1 MAEEKSLHRM
11 PVADSGCSRWLSIAE
26 IGLPQSICFAGRG
39 GMATNL
45 NEQSEF
51 IFVSPFRRGALESPQ
66 GRDLFQ
72 ACLWQHHRT
81 FGAITSAKPTLLLA
95 QRATTKSKTNKI
107 IINNLILKTN
117 RMKKVFATLTVL
129 AMLTIGSV
137 AVMAQEPAV
146 ADSVASE
153 QVTETPAADAE
164 EVGGIEALHKTLKV
178 KFIEGGAGFMAA
190 TLICLVFGLA
200 LCIERIIYLSLSK
213 TNTKALLA
221 KVEEAL
227 KNGGIEAALEVCRNT
242 RGPVASIFYQ
252 GLSRYSE
259 GIEVVEKTVSSYGGV
274 QLGLLEKNL
283 SWISLFISIAP
294 SLGFLGT
301 IIGMIQAFDKIQQV
315 GDISATVVAGGIKV
329 ALLTTLLGL
338 IIAIILQ
345 VFYNY
350 ILSLIEGLV
359 NEMEDSSISLLDLV
373 VEYDAAQKK

>member
-1 MAEEKSLHRM
+1 
-11 PVADSGCSRWLSIAE
+11 
-26 IGLPQSICFAGRG
+26 
-39 GMATNL
+39 
-45 NEQSEF
+45 
-51 IFVSPFRRGALESPQ
+51 
-66 GRDLFQ
+66 
-72 ACLWQHHRT
+72 
-81 FGAITSAKPTLLLA
+81 
-95 QRATTKSKTNKI
+95 
-107 IINNLILKTN
+107 
-117 RMKKVFATLTVL
+117 MKKIFATLMVL
-129 AMLTIGSV
+129 VMLTVGSV
-137 AVMAQEPAV
+137 TVMAAKAETAA
-146 ADSVASE
+146 ADSQE
-153 QVTETPAADAE
+153 QVNDTTTSDSTEVVAPVETPETAPAE
-164 EVGGIEALHKTLKV
+164 EAPAEETGLKALHQTLKE

-190 TLICLVFGLA
+190 TLLCLVFGLA

-221 KVEEAL
+221 KVEAAL
-227 KNGGIEAALEVCRNT
+227 KEGGIEAALEVCRNT

>member
-1 MAEEKSLHRM
+1 
-11 PVADSGCSRWLSIAE
+11 
-26 IGLPQSICFAGRG
+26 
-39 GMATNL
+39 
-45 NEQSEF
+45 
-51 IFVSPFRRGALESPQ
+51 
-66 GRDLFQ
+66 
-72 ACLWQHHRT
+72 
-81 FGAITSAKPTLLLA
+81 
-95 QRATTKSKTNKI
+95 
-107 IINNLILKTN
+107 
-117 RMKKVFATLTVL
+117 MKKVFATLTVL
-129 AMLTIGSV
+129 AMLTFGS
-137 AVMAQEPAV
+137 AAMAQEENVAAQAEATTEQVEEQPAAPAV
-146 ADSVASE
+146 AEVEEAA
-153 QVTETPAADAE
+153 PAAE
-164 EVGGIEALHKTLKV
+164 ENGIVALHKSLKT

-190 TLICLVFGLA
+190 TLLCLVFGLA

-213 TNTKALLA
+213 TNTKVLLA
-221 KVEEAL
+221 EIEAAL
-227 KNGGIEAALEVCRNT
+227 KKGGIEAALEVCRNK

-252 GLSRYSE
+252 GLSRYDE
-259 GIEVVEKTVSSYGGV
+259 GIDVVEKTVSSYGGV

-345 VFYNY
+345 IFYNY
-350 ILSLIEGLV
+350 ILSLVEGLV

>member
-1 MAEEKSLHRM
+1 
-11 PVADSGCSRWLSIAE
+11 
-26 IGLPQSICFAGRG
+26 
-39 GMATNL
+39 
-45 NEQSEF
+45 
-51 IFVSPFRRGALESPQ
+51 
-66 GRDLFQ
+66 
-72 ACLWQHHRT
+72 
-81 FGAITSAKPTLLLA
+81 
-95 QRATTKSKTNKI
+95 
-107 IINNLILKTN
+107 
-117 RMKKVFATLTVL
+117 MKKIFATLTVL
-129 AMLTIGSV
+129 AMFSFGSV
-137 AVMAQEPAV
+137 AVMAQE
-146 ADSVASE
+146 
-153 QVTETPAADAE
+153 AAEAAPVAE
-164 EVGGIEALHKTLKV
+164 EVTEAPAAEEAPAVVAEEVVEAEEGAIVALHKTLKT

-221 KVEEAL
+221 EVEAAL
-227 KNGGIEAALEVCRNT
+227 KKGGIEAALEVCRNT

-252 GLSRYSE
+252 GLSRYNE
-259 GIEVVEKTVSSYGGV
+259 GVDVVEKTVASYGGV

>member
-1 MAEEKSLHRM
+1 
-11 PVADSGCSRWLSIAE
+11 
-26 IGLPQSICFAGRG
+26 
-39 GMATNL
+39 
-45 NEQSEF
+45 
-51 IFVSPFRRGALESPQ
+51 
-66 GRDLFQ
+66 
-72 ACLWQHHRT
+72 
-81 FGAITSAKPTLLLA
+81 
-95 QRATTKSKTNKI
+95 
-107 IINNLILKTN
+107 
-117 RMKKVFATLTVL
+117 MKKVFATLTVL
-129 AMLTIGSV
+129 AMLTFGSA
-137 AVMAQEPAV
+137 AVMAQEDTV
-146 ADSVASE
+146 AAQAEATTE
-153 QVTETPAADAE
+153 QVDEQAVEATSVEEAAPVAE
-164 EVGGIEALHKTLKV
+164 ESEGGIVALHKTLKT

-190 TLICLVFGLA
+190 TLLCLVFGLA

-213 TNTKALLA
+213 TNTKVLLS
-221 KVEEAL
+221 KIEDAL

-252 GLSRYSE
+252 GLSRYDE
-259 GIEVVEKTVSSYGGV
+259 GIDVVEKTVSSYGGV

-338 IIAIILQ
+338 IIAIVLQ
-345 VFYNY
+345 LFYNY

-359 NEMEDSSISLLDLV
+359 NKMEDSSISLLDLV

>member
-1 MAEEKSLHRM
+1 
-11 PVADSGCSRWLSIAE
+11 
-26 IGLPQSICFAGRG
+26 
-39 GMATNL
+39 
-45 NEQSEF
+45 
-51 IFVSPFRRGALESPQ
+51 
-66 GRDLFQ
+66 
-72 ACLWQHHRT
+72 
-81 FGAITSAKPTLLLA
+81 
-95 QRATTKSKTNKI
+95 
-107 IINNLILKTN
+107 
-117 RMKKVFATLTVL
+117 MKKIFATLTVL
-129 AMLTIGSV
+129 AMFSFGSV
-137 AVMAQEPAV
+137 AVMAQE
-146 ADSVASE
+146 
-153 QVTETPAADAE
+153 AAEAAPVAE
-164 EVGGIEALHKTLKV
+164 EVTEAPAAEEAPAVVAEEVVEAEEGAIVALHKTLKT

-221 KVEEAL
+221 EVEAAL
-227 KNGGIEAALEVCRNT
+227 KKGGIEAALEVCRNT

-252 GLSRYSE
+252 GLSRYEE
-259 GIEVVEKTVSSYGGV
+259 GVEVVEKTVSSYGGV

>member
-1 MAEEKSLHRM
+1 
-11 PVADSGCSRWLSIAE
+11 
-26 IGLPQSICFAGRG
+26 
-39 GMATNL
+39 
-45 NEQSEF
+45 
-51 IFVSPFRRGALESPQ
+51 
-66 GRDLFQ
+66 
-72 ACLWQHHRT
+72 
-81 FGAITSAKPTLLLA
+81 
-95 QRATTKSKTNKI
+95 
-107 IINNLILKTN
+107 
-117 RMKKVFATLTVL
+117 MKKIFATLTVL
-129 AMLTIGSV
+129 AMFSFGSV
-137 AVMAQEPAV
+137 AVMAQ
-146 ADSVASE
+146 D
-153 QVTETPAADAE
+153 AAEAAPVAE
-164 EVGGIEALHKTLKV
+164 EVTVDSAAVEAPVVAEEVVEVEEAGGLVALHKTLKT

-190 TLICLVFGLA
+190 TLLCLVFGLA

-213 TNTKALLA
+213 TNTKSLLA
-221 KVEEAL
+221 EVEAAL

-259 GIEVVEKTVSSYGGV
+259 GVDVVEKTVASYGGV

>member
-1 MAEEKSLHRM
+1 
-11 PVADSGCSRWLSIAE
+11 
-26 IGLPQSICFAGRG
+26 
-39 GMATNL
+39 
-45 NEQSEF
+45 
-51 IFVSPFRRGALESPQ
+51 
-66 GRDLFQ
+66 
-72 ACLWQHHRT
+72 
-81 FGAITSAKPTLLLA
+81 
-95 QRATTKSKTNKI
+95 
-107 IINNLILKTN
+107 
-117 RMKKVFATLTVL
+117 MKKVFATLTVL
-129 AMLTIGSV
+129 AMLTFGSA
-137 AVMAQEPAV
+137 AVMAQEDTV
-146 ADSVASE
+146 AAQAEATTE
-153 QVTETPAADAE
+153 QVDEQAVEATSVEEAAPVAE
-164 EVGGIEALHKTLKV
+164 ESEGGIVALHKTLKT

-190 TLICLVFGLA
+190 TLLCLVFGLA

-213 TNTKALLA
+213 TNTKVLLS
-221 KVEEAL
+221 KIEDAL
-227 KNGGIEAALEVCRNT
+227 KNGGIEAALEVCRST

-252 GLSRYSE
+252 GLSRYDE
-259 GIEVVEKTVSSYGGV
+259 GIDVVEKTVSSYGGV

-338 IIAIILQ
+338 IIAIVLQ
-345 VFYNY
+345 LFYNY

>member
-1 MAEEKSLHRM
+1 
-11 PVADSGCSRWLSIAE
+11 
-26 IGLPQSICFAGRG
+26 
-39 GMATNL
+39 
-45 NEQSEF
+45 
-51 IFVSPFRRGALESPQ
+51 
-66 GRDLFQ
+66 
-72 ACLWQHHRT
+72 
-81 FGAITSAKPTLLLA
+81 
-95 QRATTKSKTNKI
+95 
-107 IINNLILKTN
+107 
-117 RMKKVFATLTVL
+117 MKKVFATLTVL
-129 AMLTIGSV
+129 AMFSFGSV
-137 AVMAQEPAV
+137 AVMAQE
-146 ADSVASE
+146 
-153 QVTETPAADAE
+153 AADAAPVAE
-164 EVGGIEALHKTLKV
+164 EVTTVDSAAVEAAPVVAEEVAEEAGGVVALHKTLKT

-190 TLICLVFGLA
+190 TLLCLVFGLA

-221 KVEEAL
+221 NVEAAL
-227 KNGGIEAALEVCRNT
+227 KNGGVEAALEVCRNT

-252 GLSRYSE
+252 GLSRYDE
-259 GIEVVEKTVSSYGGV
+259 GIDVVEKTVSSYGGV